1 MMRKIV
7 ALATAGLL
15 AGCSMTPQY
24 VRPAVPEPPAW
35 QNVQAAAADGAG
47 PSPEWWKSFAS
58 AELDRLEGTA
68 EQNSHDLKAAVS
80 RVAEAQAQAKIA
92 GAPLYPSLIAGGSAV
107 RAQSASSPHASRR
120 SAATTLYTGTL
131 SASYEVDFWGKNR
144 AAANSA
150 DELVTASRYDR
161 ETVELTL
168 LSNVASTYF
177 LILTL
182 DDRLKVARD
191 SLANANTVLAVVETQ
206 SRLGKISDLELA
218 QQRTAVAGFQSAI
231 PALEQLKAQAL
242 DALAVFL
249 GSAPEGFGVDM
260 TTLAGLT
267 LPAIGAG
274 LPSSLLERRPDVQ
287 KAEADLRSANQDIG
301 FARAQLL
308 PSINLTAQGGV
319 ASAALNTLMNPAS
332 TLYTL
337 AASIT
342 APLFTGGR
350 LTGQVD
356 FARARDEELAQVY
369 QQTVI
374 SAFRDVEDALAA
386 ASDLAL
392 VEQAQQAQVDA
403 ARQAFQLADMRYR
416 AGLTDYL
423 TMLVTQSTLYQVEDA
438 LTQTH
443 LARFNA
449 AVSLYKALGGGWGG
463 QPV

>member
-24 VRPAVPEPPAW
+24 VRPELPAPPTW
-35 QNVQAAAADGAG
+35 QNGQASAADGAE

-68 EQNSHDLKAAVS
+68 APNSHDLKAAVS

-92 GAPLYPSLIAGGSAV
+92 GSALYPSLIAGGSATRV
-107 RAQSASSPHASRR
+107 QSASSPHASRK
-120 SAATTLYTGTL
+120 AATTLYNGTL
-131 SASYEVDFWGKNR
+131 TASYEVDFWGKNR

-150 DELVTASRYDR
+150 DDLVTASRYDS
-161 ETVELTL
+161 ETVELTV

-177 LILTL
+177 QILTL

-191 SLANANTVLAVVETQ
+191 SLANANTVLAVVEAQ

-231 PALEQLKAQAL
+231 PALEQQKAQAL

-249 GSAPEGFGVDM
+249 GSAPEGFGVNM

-287 KAEADLRSANQDIG
+287 KAGADLRSANQDIG

-332 TLYTL
+332 MLYTL

-342 APLFTGGR
+342 APLFTGGK

-356 FARARDEELAQVY
+356 LARARDEELAQVY

-392 VEQAQQAQVDA
+392 VEQAQQAQVA
-403 ARQAFQLADMRYR
+403 AAQQAYQLADMRYR

-423 TMLVTQSTLYQVEDA
+423 TMLVTQSTLYQAEDA
-438 LTQTH
+438 LAQTH

-463 QPV
+463 QAA

>member
-1 MMRKIV
+1 MTRKIV

-24 VRPAVPEPPAW
+24 VRPELPEPAAW
-35 QNVQAAAADGAG
+35 QNGQAAAADAAE
-47 PSPEWWKSFAS
+47 PSPEWWKSFTS

-68 EQNSHDLKAAVS
+68 AQNSHDLKAAVS
-80 RVAEAQAQAKIA
+80 RVAEAQAQAKVA
-92 GAPLYPSLIAGGSAV
+92 GSALYPSLVAGGSATRV
-107 RAQSASSPHASRR
+107 QSTSSPHASRKP
-120 SAATTLYTGTL
+120 AATLYTGTL
-131 SASYEVDFWGKNR
+131 TASYEVDFWGKNR

-161 ETVELTL
+161 ETVELTV

-177 LILTL
+177 EILTL
-182 DDRLKVARD
+182 DDRLKIARD
-191 SLANANTVLAVVETQ
+191 SLANANTVLSVIEAQ
-206 SRLGKISDLELA
+206 ARLGKISDLELA

-231 PALEQLKAQAL
+231 PALEQQKAQAL

-249 GSAPEGFGVDM
+249 GSAPEGFGVNV

-267 LPAIGAG
+267 LPAIAAG

-308 PSINLTAQGGV
+308 PSIDLTAQGGV

-332 TLYTL
+332 MLYTL

-342 APLFTGGR
+342 APLFTGGK

-356 FARARDEELAQVY
+356 LARARDEELAQVY

-403 ARQAFQLADMRYR
+403 AQQAYRLADMRYR

-423 TMLVTQSTLYQVEDA
+423 TMLVTQSTLYQAEDA
-438 LTQTH
+438 LAQTR

-463 QPV
+463 QAV